1 MQATRKLL
9 TMRLLRLRSI
19 SLANKCLL
27 LFGGAIAVVL
37 LLALIPPWLRMG
49 ELVHERQAEISRR
62 LVDVWVR
69 LDAQAREQGEGLAPD
84 EQGTI
89 EYAGVRVRDLHGEEL
104 ERARIEDGF
113 IRTLLDS
120 ATPEAPDTL
129 ASRWEGATRR
139 YRYGRVLFDDAQRP
153 ARVLVLER
161 QGDDTA
167 VLLIVNTVYLLSAG
181 VVVFVLALA
190 LFYFVTHRL
199 VLSPVKAL
207 RETAEG
213 VRQGDLSIRSSIRT
227 GDDFEELARTF
238 NQMLSVLEAAQEHQR
253 SVNRALDLKLHE
265 LSEAN
270 SALFESNRVKA
281 EFLANVSHELRTPL
295 NAIIGFTELL
305 LEIAERERREGP
317 PNPEVEKR
325 ARYQQTIANAARDL
339 LQMIESLLE
348 MAKIEAGRVEVHVE
362 SVQIEETCRGLVA
375 LLQPLADERKVR
387 LVLDIERDLPA
398 LWTDPKKLHQILF
411 NLLANA
417 VKFAEPP
424 DEGGQAT
431 VVFRASRMLAASS
444 TQPDRIR
451 FSVRDTGPGIPADQL
466 DRIFEKFHQVD
477 AGPARRHQGTGLGLA
492 ICRELS
498 TLLQGE
504 ITVESAVG
512 EGSTFTLVLPVRPD
526 PILAE
531 EIRLERSL
539 RASLYNP
546 RSWQN
551 PSGESSG
558 VGKVA
563 DHGA

>member
-1 MQATRKLL
+1 
-9 TMRLLRLRSI
+9 MRFLRLRSI

-27 LFGGAIAVVL
+27 LFGGAIAIVL

-49 ELVHERQAEISRR
+49 DLVRERQAEIARR
-62 LVDVWVR
+62 LVDVWLR
-69 LDAQAREQGEGLAPD
+69 LDAQAQEQGLAPPPD
-84 EQGTI
+84 DQGTV
-89 EYAGVRVRDLHGEEL
+89 EYAGVRVADLKGQEL
-104 ERARIEDGF
+104 DRARLEDRF
-113 IRTLLDS
+113 IRTLLRE
-120 ATPEAPDTL
+120 ATPDDPDAL
-129 ASRWEGATRR
+129 ESRWEGATRR
-139 YRYGRVLFDDAQRP
+139 YRYGRVLFNEAGHP
-153 ARVLVLER
+153 TRVLVLER

-181 VVVFVLALA
+181 LVVFVLALA

-238 NQMLSVLEAAQEHQR
+238 NQMLSVLEAAQEHQK

-295 NAIIGFTELL
+295 NAIIGFAELL
-305 LEIAERERREGP
+305 LEIAERERSEGP
-317 PNPEVEKR
+317 PNPEIDKR
-325 ARYQQTIANAARDL
+325 ARYQKTIASAARDL
-339 LQMIESLLE
+339 LQLIESLLE
-348 MAKIEAGRVEVHVE
+348 MAKIEAGRVEIRIE
-362 SVQIEETCRGLVA
+362 SVQIEETCRGLIA
-375 LLQPLADERKVR
+375 LLQPIADERRVR

-424 DEGGQAT
+424 PDGGQAT
-431 VVFRASRMLAASS
+431 VILRASRMLAESS
-444 TQPDRIR
+444 DQPERIR
-451 FSVRDTGPGIPADQL
+451 FSVRDTGPGIPEDQL

-492 ICRELS
+492 ICRELTS
-498 TLLQGE
+498 LLQGE
-504 ITVESAVG
+504 LTVESTLG
-512 EGSTFTLVLPVRPD
+512 EGSTFSLILPVRPD
-526 PILAE
+526 PVLAE
-531 EIRLERSL
+531 EIQLERSL
-539 RASLYNP
+539 RASLYSP
-546 RSWQN
+546 RTWQQD
-551 PSGESSG
+551 SGTSPG
-558 VGKVA
+558 VGEVA
-563 DHGA
+563 DSGP